1 MKPQSNFSISSST
14 SISLLPSHENT
25 SRNLNTAELN
35 LFFESKPRE
44 SQLHNIYQLSDKVF
58 QVEED
63 PDTVQEY
70 LNLEEEAPT
79 IRVEN
84 SVLCINCYEKVD
96 LDEIDAHSYECL
108 KPVRERVK
116 VKEKIKEYLAW
127 IREFRSECREVYVY
141 PLFVL
146 EDFAKTMLGLKAHTE
161 AIDLFQKLNLFA
173 EEFKN
178 LPSVMMAAERLTLL
192 VEALSVDETSDFDD
206 LDSNQQFVDGIE
218 TSRAAEFG
226 LSDLEFSDFLDGNK
240 KTNIVQSSEA
250 LEKCFYSQY
259 IKIKLNSEAQIFPSM
274 FDLYEICKSQKIP
287 QSSWSNFIKSYFN

>member
-25 SRNLNTAELN
+25 SRHLNTAELN

-44 SQLHNIYQLSDKVF
+44 SQLHNVYQLSDKIF

-84 SVLCINCYEKVD
+84 SVLCINCYEKIN

-108 KPVRERVK
+108 KPVKERDK
-116 VKEKIKEYLAW
+116 IKEKIKEYLAW

-146 EDFAKTMLGLKAHTE
+146 EDLAKVMLGLNSHNKV
-161 AIDLFQKLNLFA
+161 IDLFQKLNLFA

-192 VEALSVDETSDFDD
+192 AEAIYADGANYIDDFE
-206 LDSNQQFVDGIE
+206 SNQPFADEID

-240 KTNIVQSSEA
+240 RKNIVQSSEA
-250 LEKCFYSQY
+250 LEKYFYSQY
-259 IKIKLNSEAQIFPSM
+259 IKLKLNSKAQIFPSM
-274 FDLYEICKSQKIP
+274 FDLYEMCKSQKVP
-287 QSSWSNFIKSYFN
+287 QSSWKNFIKSYFN